1 MSWKITVDS
10 LEKKYEKLHKELEL
24 GFTYECSNWRERH
37 DETLLLLDRIYKN
50 ILIWLGMAAVLGDE
64 SAEYKLDKLDNVYAD
79 ALLGTLSP
87 ECRAATFWPS
97 PIFNL

>member
-10 LEKKYEKLHKELEL
+10 LEKKYEELHREL
-24 GFTYECSNWRERH
+24 GFTYECSNWCERH

-64 SAEYKLDKLDNVYAD
+64 SAVYKLDKLDIYVHDRLAI
-79 ALLGTLSP
+79 LSP
-87 ECRAATFWPS
+87 DCRAATFWPK